1 MKTLLL
7 KTLLV
12 VIAIAFF
19 LGMFSIAEL
28 LASVININT
37 VMFLTYAVLGFSF
50 IYLTRKEM
58 KEICSTENKKK

>member
-28 LASVININT
+28 LASVISINT
-37 VMFLTYAVLGFSF
+37 IMTVIYAALVLSF
-50 IYLTRKEM
+50 IYIL
-58 KEICSTENKKK
+58 KK

>member
-28 LASVININT
+28 LATVINMKTIMT
-37 VMFLTYAVLGFSF
+37 AVYVTLGFSF
-50 IYLTRKEM
+50 IYLLK
-58 KEICSTENKKK
+58 N

>member
-28 LASVININT
+28 LASVISINT
-37 VMFLTYAVLGFSF
+37 VMSTVYVALVLSF
-50 IYLTRKEM
+50 IYIL
-58 KEICSTENKKK
+58 KK

>member
-19 LGMFSIAEL
+19 LGMFSIAEFL
-28 LASVININT
+28 TTVISINT
-37 VMFLTYAVLGFSF
+37 VMSTVYVALVLGF
-50 IYLTRKEM
+50 IYLLK
-58 KEICSTENKKK
+58 N